1 MTYDPN
7 IPLAADL
14 LSDSQADLLANF
26 GQLNTQFGVNHVAFD
41 DVSADKG
48 KHKFVQFV
56 RQATAP
62 ATASIGASEIVMY
75 GKADGTDTELYGK
88 TTAGTEFQ
96 MTRDNLLYLGMH
108 PVAALTWEPPSTVVP
123 ASAFNIASI
132 ATTGTGLWTITYTN
146 PVTKPDGSNTNF
158 YMWSVS
164 AFLATGSGGCIATA
178 QNDATYANVV
188 TSGSIKI
195 QFRRTSTDALIDPV
209 GASLIVWKFQ

>member
-26 GQLNTQFGVNHVAFD
+26 GQLNTQFGVNHVAFN

-88 TTAGTEFQ
+88 